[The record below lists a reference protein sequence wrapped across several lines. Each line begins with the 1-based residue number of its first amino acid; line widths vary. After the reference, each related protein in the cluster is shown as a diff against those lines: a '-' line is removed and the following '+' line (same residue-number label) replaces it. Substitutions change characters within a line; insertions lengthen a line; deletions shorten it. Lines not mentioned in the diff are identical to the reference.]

1 MQRRDLICCLVFVLL
16 FGNSWRSTQATD
28 APAKFF
34 RGVNLNGPALV
45 IDEQQWEGQDASN
58 YTCNG
63 KAFENQSVTLKPQTD
78 LQRSQMIRSS
88 RWGGNIDVE
97 LTSIPTG
104 TYQVLLYV
112 WEDNAPETYDILLN
126 DRAVLERFSSG
137 SAGAWKRLG
146 PWKSEVRDG
155 TIKVSAR
162 GGAANLSGIEVWSG
176 SGPIPE
182 PKRPEFADAPTDEQ
196 LAFFEKRIR
205 PLLVER
211 CYECHS
217 ATSKEIGGSLL
228 LDSRPAIVK
237 GGDNGSPLVPGD
249 PEASLLMTAVSHK
262 NPDLKMPPTK
272 RLSDEE
278 INDLSKWIA
287 MRAPDPR
294 TTTTVV
300 PRKGFDVT
308 EARTRWPF
316 APVTDPPVPTVR
328 DAKWPRGDVDRF
340 IRAAQESKDLT
351 PVSDAE
357 RRTLIRRATFDL
369 IGLPPTPDE
378 VTAFVNDASDTPTA
392 FAKVVDRLLESP
404 HYGERWGRHWLDVV
418 RYADTAGD
426 NSDYPIPQMVKYRDW
441 VIDAFNRDLPYDQFI
456 REQLA
461 GDLLEVDSSL
471 RPARASVPSPPSSGE
486 RVRVRGPD
494 GEQTPEPNSPR
505 LASKSLERDV
515 EIGAATAAKSPL
527 TLALSPKDGGEGT
540 KPSGLVPSRG
550 IRQSSGSDRNAR
562 IIATGY
568 IALARRFG
576 SRVDDYPHHLTI
588 EDTIDNLGR
597 TFLGLS
603 LSCARCHDHKFDPI
617 STEDYY
623 GLYGIFRSTRY
634 PWPGIELEKKQRD
647 LVPLVPQAEYDRIV
661 EQRVKDLQPLKAEV
675 KQLEAELKRLEAQQP
690 AEEPKV
696 ATQKKLVDEAKKRRD
711 AIEKQPFPFEM
722 AFAVA
727 DAKTIENARVQIKG
741 NPEKLGIEVPRR
753 FLTVLGEQTVSRE
766 EVSSG
771 RRQLAEWIAS
781 PDNPL
786 TARVMVNR
794 LWLHHFGRGLVPTP
808 NDFGKQGRPPTHPEL
823 LDWLSRRFV
832 ESDWSVKAMH
842 RLMMNSRTYQLAS
855 SSPQLARRA
864 SEGIGNDSS
873 SRAEPQTEASP
884 RSRVGLVESLELDP
898 NNDLLTH
905 FRRRR
910 LDAESLR
917 DTLLVLSGQLETG
930 PGGPHPF
937 PAQKDW
943 DFTQHKPFKAVY
955 DSSRRSVYLMT
966 QRIQRHP
973 YLAIFDG
980 ADTSASTSSRGNST
994 TTLQALYLLNDTF
1007 VHDQAKNF
1015 TVRLEQA
1022 APMTSARLDLAHQQS
1037 LGRPITSAE
1046 RAAAEN
1052 YLIQAKERLA
1062 AANIPTDQHD
1072 PLAWQSYVRAIFR
1085 LNEFVYVE

>member
-1 MQRRDLICCLVFVLL
+1 MQKNAFDNWRGTVACLTVLL
-16 FGNSWRSTQATD
+16 LVGSASHPAQAAD
-28 APAKFF
+28 SPAKFH
-34 RGVNLNGPALV
+34 RGLNLNGPAIV
-45 IDEQQWEGQDASN
+45 IDDRQWDGQDARD

-63 KAFENQSVTLKPQTD
+63 KAFSNQTVPLKPPTD

-97 LTSIPTG
+97 LTSIPAG

-112 WEDNAPETYDILLN
+112 WEDNDPETYDILLN

-146 PWKSEVRDG
+146 PWNSEVREG
-155 TIKVSAR
+155 TIKLSAR

-176 SGPIPE
+176 SGPIPA

-262 NPDLKMPPTK
+262 NPDLKMPPTE

-294 TTTTVV
+294 TATTVV
-300 PRKGFDVT
+300 PRKVFDVT

-316 APVTDPPVPTVR
+316 APVADPPVPTVR
-328 DAKWPRGDVDRF
+328 DGKWPLNEVDRF
-340 IRAAQESKDLT
+340 IRAAQESKGLA
-351 PVSDAE
+351 PVGDAE

-369 IGLPPTPDE
+369 IGLPPTPEE
-378 VTAFVNDASDTPTA
+378 VKSFVEDAADMPTA

-456 REQLA
+456 RDQLA
-461 GDLLEVDSSL
+461 GDLLKGDGDRSQ
-471 RPARASVPSPPSSGE
+471 
-486 RVRVRGPD
+486 RV
-494 GEQTPEPNSPR
+494 
-505 LASKSLERDV
+505 
-515 EIGAATAAKSPL
+515 
-527 TLALSPKDGGEGT
+527 
-540 KPSGLVPSRG
+540 
-550 IRQSSGSDRNAR
+550 
-562 IIATGY
+562 IATGY

-576 SRVDDYPHHLTI
+576 SRVDDYPQHLTI

-597 TFLGLS
+597 AFLGLS

-647 LVPLVPQAEYDRIV
+647 LVPLVAQAEYDRIV
-661 EQRVKDLQPLKAEV
+661 EQRMKDLQPLKDEV
-675 KQLEAELKRLEAQQP
+675 KQLEAELKRLEARQPVEEQQ
-690 AEEPKV
+690 V
-696 ATQKKLVDEAKKRRD
+696 AVQKKLVDEAKQRRD

-722 AFAVA
+722 AYAVA
-727 DAKTIENARVQIKG
+727 DAKTIVNSRVQIKG
-741 NPEKLGIEVPRR
+741 NPEKLGVEVPRR
-753 FLTVLGEQTVSRE
+753 FLSVLGEQTVSRE
-766 EVSSG
+766 DVSSG
-771 RRQLAEWIAS
+771 RRQLADWIAS

-794 LWLHHFGRGLVPTP
+794 IWLYHFGQGLVPTP
-808 NDFGKQGRPPTHPEL
+808 NDFGKQGRQPTHPEL

-832 ESDWSVKAMH
+832 ASGWSVKSMH
-842 RLMMNSRTYQLAS
+842 RLMMNSRTYQLSSVGWAPSPSAS
-855 SSPQLARRA
+855 S
-864 SEGIGNDSS
+864 D
-873 SRAEPQTEASP
+873 
-884 RSRVGLVESLELDP
+884 SLEEQGTRMSTEDGRPGRPSYETLDP

-955 DSSRRSVYLMT
+955 DSNRRSVYLMT

-980 ADTSASTSSRGNST
+980 ADTSASTSVRGIST
-994 TTLQALYLLNDTF
+994 TPLQALYLLNDTF
-1007 VHDQAKNF
+1007 VHDQAKGF
-1015 TVRLEQA
+1015 AARLEQA
-1022 APMTSARLDLAHQQS
+1022 APMTSTRLDLAHQ
-1037 LGRPITSAE
+1037 LTLARPITSTE

-1052 YLIQAKERLA
+1052 YLTQAKERLA
-1062 AANIPTDQHD
+1062 AANVPADQFD
-1072 PLAWQSYVRAIFR
+1072 LLAWQSYVRVLFR
-1085 LNEFVYVE
+1085 MNEFVYVE